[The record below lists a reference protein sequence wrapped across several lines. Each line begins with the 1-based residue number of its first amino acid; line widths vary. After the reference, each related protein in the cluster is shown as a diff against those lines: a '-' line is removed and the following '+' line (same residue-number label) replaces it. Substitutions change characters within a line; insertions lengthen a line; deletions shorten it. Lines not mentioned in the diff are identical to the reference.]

1 MRKSANVEKRR
12 CHVARAAIVTNFN
25 GARDRYGSAST
36 AAVHREQNSRRSAQ
50 HPHGAIS
57 ERRQISTQEEAAVR
71 FALRLLQGKWKI
83 GILCRL
89 QEGPTRLG
97 DLRRLFPQASK
108 KMLTQHLRQME
119 RDGLIV
125 RTDLSGKIHHVE
137 YSLSNPRGLAVSRLL
152 HILAE
157 WRTECLEIGN
167 DRHAPVHS
175 ELRAQNSTSGGRHNK
190 NGNTKFLG
198 VRTDAGI
205 KLQLAARGQQGR
217 ELWPQ

>member
-1 MRKSANVEKRR
+1 VRKSANVEKRR
-12 CHVARAAIVTNFN
+12 CHVARAAVTNCN
-25 GARDRYGSAST
+25 GAGERSGSAST
-36 AAVHREQNSRRSAQ
+36 AVVHRVQNHCGPCQ
-50 HPHGAIS
+50 PPHGAFS
-57 ERRQISTQEEAAVR
+57 ERRQISTQEEADVR
-71 FALRLLQGKWKI
+71 FAIGLLQGKWKI

-89 QEGPTRLG
+89 QEGPARLV
-97 DLRRLFPQASK
+97 DLRRQFPQASK

-119 RDGLIV
+119 RDRLIV
-125 RTDLSGKIHHVE
+125 RTDLSGKIPYVE

-190 NGNTKFLG
+190 NGNTKFQG

-217 ELWPQ
+217 ESWPQ